1 MSAFQLQAL
10 VVGYESPLL
19 TANLSIESGTAA
31 ILGPSGTGKST
42 LLATVLGSHPAMSGS
57 IVINGTDVTQM
68 PIHQRSIG
76 MVFQDPLLFPHLTVS
91 QNVMYGLRRN
101 GLNKTDSLKR
111 ALELLLWVGM
121 QGFESRSPQELS
133 GGQAQRVALARA
145 LAPNP
150 AVLLLDEPYSSL
162 DAELRNRLATEV
174 ADLLNE
180 RDVLAIHVT
189 HDQSEACRITDA
201 VYRVEHERLVAVAN

>member
-1 MSAFQLQAL
+1 
-10 VVGYESPLL
+10 
-19 TANLSIESGTAA
+19 
-31 ILGPSGTGKST
+31 
-42 LLATVLGSHPAMSGS
+42 
-57 IVINGTDVTQM
+57 
-68 PIHQRSIG
+68 
-76 MVFQDPLLFPHLTVS
+76 
-91 QNVMYGLRRN
+91 
-101 GLNKTDSLKR
+101 
-111 ALELLLWVGM
+111 M

-180 RDVLAIHVT
+180 REVLAIHVT

>member
-111 ALELLLWVGM
+111 ALELLQWVGM

>member
-10 VVGYESPLL
+10 VVGYESPLF
-19 TANLSIESGTAA
+19 TADLSIESGTAV
-31 ILGPSGTGKST
+31 ILGPSGSGKST
-42 LLATVLGSHPAMSGS
+42 LLATVLGSQPAMSGS
-57 IVINGTDVTQM
+57 ILIHGTDVTHL

-76 MVFQDPLLFPHLTVS
+76 MVFQDSLLFPHLTVVE
-91 QNVMYGLRRN
+91 NVMYGLRRQ

-111 ALELLLWVGM
+111 ALELLQWVGM

-133 GGQAQRVALARA
+133 GGQAQRVCLARA

-174 ADLLNE
+174 ADLLKE
-180 RDVLAIHVT
+180 REVLAIHVT
-189 HDQSEACRITDA
+189 HDESEAYRITDA
-201 VYRVEHERLVAVAN
+201 VYRVEDERLVAVTS

>member
-1 MSAFQLQAL
+1 
-10 VVGYESPLL
+10 
-19 TANLSIESGTAA
+19 
-31 ILGPSGTGKST
+31 
-42 LLATVLGSHPAMSGS
+42 
-57 IVINGTDVTQM
+57 
-68 PIHQRSIG
+68 

-111 ALELLLWVGM
+111 ALELLQWVGM

>member
-111 ALELLLWVGM
+111 ALELLQWVGM

-189 HDQSEACRITDA
+189 HDQSEAFRITDA

>member
-42 LLATVLGSHPAMSGS
+42 LLATVLGSQPAISGS

-111 ALELLLWVGM
+111 ALELLQWVGM

-180 RDVLAIHVT
+180 REVLAIHVT
-189 HDQSEACRITDA
+189 HDQSEACRITAA
-201 VYRVEHERLVAVAN
+201 VYRVEHGRLVAVAN

>member
-42 LLATVLGSHPAMSGS
+42 LLATVLGSQPAISGS

-111 ALELLLWVGM
+111 ALELLQWVGM

>member
-1 MSAFQLQAL
+1 MSAFQLKAL

-42 LLATVLGSHPAMSGS
+42 LLATVLGSQPAISGS

-111 ALELLLWVGM
+111 ALELLQWVGM

>member
-1 MSAFQLQAL
+1 MSAFQLKAL

-42 LLATVLGSHPAMSGS
+42 LLATVLGSQPAISGS

-111 ALELLLWVGM
+111 ALELLQWVGM

-180 RDVLAIHVT
+180 REVLAIHVT